1 MADTTINM
9 NTVWYK
15 GAKGDGRIS
24 SDNLKTRIAIPLL
37 KGGSGD
43 GAEPQQLLMS
53 SAVQL
58 KR

>member
-1 MADTTINM
+1 M